1 MEYSNGQTQSPSC
14 SSRRCLPWLY
24 VALAVGGSVVL
35 LVLLAVAF
43 LPDWPILPHPLR
55 MRISSL
61 TNKQD
66 APTVPNTLP
75 PASVQPATGSRYEAA
90 VPGQSPLLAEIPLP
104 FVVPRLSEDLSMELQ
119 WQSIDT
125 EKACELPV
133 PVITSP
139 AAIKSRVGA
148 TPLET
153 GATSPEAS
161 AARPQAKGLGLMPLL
176 ISQPR
181 EHLSEDPKTLSK
193 PAPQDAKPAQA
204 SQGAQQV
211 QKPQTPRPARESQE
225 PPSAR
230 ERPARPP
237 APAVAL
243 DSKRESAEPRPR
255 ALRKSPSQP
264 TSRDSRGWYIR
275 K

>member
-1 MEYSNGQTQSPSC
+1 MEYTSGPTQSPSC
-14 SSRRCLPWLY
+14 SSRRCLPWLS

-35 LVLLAVAF
+35 LVFLAVAF
-43 LPDWPILPHPLR
+43 LPDGSILSHPLR
-55 MRISSL
+55 MRILSL
-61 TNKQD
+61 IAQQG
-66 APTVPNTLP
+66 APTAPNALP
-75 PASVQPATGSRYEAA
+75 TASVQPAPGARYEAA
-90 VPGQSPLLAEIPLP
+90 MPVQSPLLAEIPPP
-104 FVVPRLSEDLSMELQ
+104 FVVPRLSEALSMELQ

-133 PVITSP
+133 PVIAS
-139 AAIKSRVGA
+139 AAITSRGSV

-153 GATSPEAS
+153 GAAS
-161 AARPQAKGLGLMPLL
+161 TKAIAAMPQAKGLGPMPLL

-181 EHLSEDPKTLSK
+181 EHLSEDPKARSK
-193 PAPQDAKPAQA
+193 PEPQDAKPAQA
-204 SQGAQQV
+204 SQGAQRV
-211 QKPQTPRPARESQE
+211 QQSQPPRPARESQE
-225 PPSAR
+225 PPPVR
-230 ERPARPP
+230 ERPARLP

-243 DSKRESAEPRPR
+243 DSKRERAEPQPR

>member
-1 MEYSNGQTQSPSC
+1 MEYSNGPTQSPSC
-14 SSRRCLPWLY
+14 SSRRRLPWPY

-43 LPDWPILPHPLR
+43 LSDGPILSHPLR
-55 MRISSL
+55 MRIFSL
-61 TNKQD
+61 IAQQG
-66 APTVPNTLP
+66 APTAPNALP
-75 PASVQPATGSRYEAA
+75 TASVQPAAESHYEAA
-90 VPGQSPLLAEIPLP
+90 MSVQSLLLAEIPPP
-104 FVVPRLSEDLSMELQ
+104 FVVPRLSEDFSMELQ

-133 PVITSP
+133 PVIAS
-139 AAIKSRVGA
+139 AAIKSTGSV

-153 GATSPEAS
+153 GAAS
-161 AARPQAKGLGLMPLL
+161 TKAVAAMPQAKGLGPMPLL

-181 EHLSEDPKTLSK
+181 EHLSEDPKALSK
-193 PAPQDAKPAQA
+193 PEPQDAKPAQA
-204 SQGAQQV
+204 SQGAQQA
-211 QKPQTPRPARESQE
+211 QKPQMPRPARESHE

-230 ERPARPP
+230 EKPARLP

-243 DSKRESAEPRPR
+243 DSKRERAEPQPR

>member
-1 MEYSNGQTQSPSC
+1 MEYTNGPTQSPSC
-14 SSRRCLPWLY
+14 SSRRRLPWPY
-24 VALAVGGSVVL
+24 VALAVGDSVVL

-43 LPDWPILPHPLR
+43 LPDGPILSHPLR
-55 MRISSL
+55 MRIFSL
-61 TNKQD
+61 IAKQG
-66 APTVPNTLP
+66 APTAPNALP
-75 PASVQPATGSRYEAA
+75 TASVQPAAGARYEAA
-90 VPGQSPLLAEIPLP
+90 MPVQSPLLAEIPPP
-104 FVVPRLSEDLSMELQ
+104 FVVPRLSEDFSMELQ

-133 PVITSP
+133 PVIAS
-139 AAIKSRVGA
+139 AAIKSRGSV

-153 GATSPEAS
+153 GAAS
-161 AARPQAKGLGLMPLL
+161 TKAVAAMPQAKGLGPMPLL

-181 EHLSEDPKTLSK
+181 EHLSEDPRALSK
-193 PAPQDAKPAQA
+193 PEPQDAKPAQA
-204 SQGAQQV
+204 SQGAQRV
-211 QKPQTPRPARESQE
+211 QQSQPPRPARESQE
-225 PPSAR
+225 PPLAR
-230 ERPARPP
+230 EKPARLP

-243 DSKRESAEPRPR
+243 DSKRERAEPQPR

>member
-1 MEYSNGQTQSPSC
+1 MEYTNGPTQSPSC
-14 SSRRCLPWLY
+14 SSRRRLPWPY
-24 VALAVGGSVVL
+24 VALAMGGGVIL
-35 LVLLAVAF
+35 LVLLAMAF
-43 LPDWPILPHPLR
+43 FPDGSILPHPLH
-55 MRISSL
+55 MHISSL
-61 TNKQD
+61 TDKQD
-66 APTVPNTLP
+66 APKAPNALP
-75 PASVQPATGSRYEAA
+75 TASVQPAAESHYEAA
-90 VPGQSPLLAEIPLP
+90 MPVQSLLLAEIPPP

-133 PVITSP
+133 PVIAS
-139 AAIKSRVGA
+139 AAIKSRVSV

-153 GATSPEAS
+153 GAAS
-161 AARPQAKGLGLMPLL
+161 TKAVAAMPQAKGLGLMPLL

-181 EHLSEDPKTLSK
+181 EHLSEDPKALSK
-193 PAPQDAKPAQA
+193 PEPQDAKPAQA
-204 SQGAQQV
+204 SQGAQRV
-211 QKPQTPRPARESQE
+211 QQSQTPRPARESQE
-225 PPSAR
+225 PPLAR
-230 ERPARPP
+230 EKPARLP

-243 DSKRESAEPRPR
+243 DSKRERAEPQPR